1 MNFEVYD
8 IPVNDLGC
16 DRVATLFKRL
26 LNKLHTYQDF
36 CAKEEVTIHIDNQD
50 YTFKL
55 VKRKYLNVNNEDF
68 RYIPYNMQVF
78 LTEQCPL
85 GEFISKYNIELRDF
99 IQHNYLDTG
108 KVLRNIEDSNFYE
121 DITYGIESCGFDYNI
136 NDTYIMLNDVNIIN
150 NRVVIVY
157 TELNIYGDNWDN
169 VTIRDDNKHT
179 AVIQKS
185 WMKSEDATGFIT
197 KDELYK
203 DINLKTKEALF
214 KFSQDIHETLKY
226 LKKFI

>member
-8 IPVNDLGC
+8 ISVNDLGC

-36 CAKEEVTIHIDNQD
+36 CAKEEVTININNID

-55 VKRKYLNVNNEDF
+55 VKRRYLNVNNEDF
-68 RYIPYNMQVF
+68 KYLPYNMQIF
-78 LTEQCPL
+78 LTEQCPC
-85 GEFISKYNIELRDF
+85 GNFISQYNIELRDF

-108 KVLRNIEDSNFYE
+108 KVMRKVDNDFYK
-121 DITYGIESCGFDYNI
+121 DITYGVEPCGFDYNI
-136 NDTYIMLNDVNIIN
+136 NDTYIMLEDVNIIN
-150 NRVVIVY
+150 NRVTIVY
-157 TELNIYGDNWDN
+157 TEINIYGNNWDN
-169 VTIRDDNKHT
+169 ITINDSNRHT

-185 WMKSEDATGFIT
+185 WMKSDDAIGFET
-197 KDELYK
+197 KEQLYK

-214 KFSQDIHETLKY
+214 KFSQDIHDTLKY
-226 LKKFI
+226 IKKFI